1 MSYYVI
7 TSFSKYI
14 GYYSWCLT
22 KNNNGL
28 LEFIPGSRTIL
39 LQQNSTPP
47 LEGFSENIKESI
59 HGYVES
65 AKSDVE
71 KGNNFLHW
79 VLTRVFEATG
89 DDAADAIVD
98 GANDLGID
106 AYLPVDFS
114 ENKIRLFQSKY
125 GTSHSLDAI
134 AKFKEDAKR
143 LLEKDV
149 TKMRPELAH
158 LVTKIKEKN
167 LKVECCYVTD
177 QKVEF
182 VDELVDVIDIN
193 QIIERLWARIKK
205 PAAGKKSP
213 LRLEKMLRH
222 ENTIL
227 GIVKLRELT
236 DFVTKNRDYVFE
248 SNIRQWMQFKT
259 TVNKGLRETLQND
272 PNKFFYYNNG
282 ITIVVNDFEE
292 QGENGLTLYAP
303 QIVNGAQTSN
313 SVLDHAK
320 RTRNMEGSMTVTII
334 KADDEQEQNNITKYR
349 NSQNSVRGKDLVSL
363 MDFHKSIKS
372 QLKNSGFFYEIQAG
386 SFDSKTKSKQ
396 CDYEGDLI
404 YNKYLPDNHKK
415 VIVAKDAIQALI
427 AGIEQRP
434 TESYSSPAQFLPRGS
449 KYDDVFNDNLKD
461 DYRLLLYPYL
471 VKEYAKKTLKYGK
484 QGAHKTKR
492 YATLFYVAVYF
503 RILHKK
509 IFETKGDFKSDIT
522 KLEPVFRSFK
532 LNARLLKLTD
542 VIVTKFLED
551 TVVDDEIELANTKH
565 NFFSHHVWNDSML
578 RVVDK
583 KIKQETEEIESIKKL
598 VFSLL

>member
-1 MSYYVI
+1 MTRS
-7 TSFSKYI
+7 
-14 GYYSWCLT
+14 
-22 KNNNGL
+22 NNGL
-28 LEFIPGSRTIL
+28 LEFIPGSKAIL
-39 LQQNSTPP
+39 LQKNSTPP
-47 LEGFSENIKESI
+47 LEGFSENIKVSI
-59 HGYVES
+59 QDYVDGS
-65 AKSDVE
+65 KSEVE
-71 KGNNFLHW
+71 KGNRFLHW
-79 VLTRVFEATG
+79 VLTRVFEATE

-114 ENKIRLFQSKY
+114 ENKIRLFQSKF
-125 GTSHSLDAI
+125 GTSHSIEAI
-134 AKFKEDAKR
+134 AKFKEDVKR

-149 TKMRPELAH
+149 SKMRPELAH

-167 LKVECCYVTD
+167 LKVECCYVTE
-177 QKVEF
+177 QNVEF
-182 VDELVDVIDIN
+182 EDEVVDVIDIN

-205 PAAGKKSP
+205 PAAGKKSS

-222 ENTIL
+222 DNTIL
-227 GIVKLRELT
+227 GIIKLRELT

-292 QGENGLTLYAP
+292 NNENSVLLYAP

-372 QLKNSGFFYEIQAG
+372 QLRNCGYFYEIQAG

-396 CDYEGDLI
+396 CAYEGDLI

-434 TESYSSPAQFLPRGS
+434 TEAYSSPAQFLPRGS
-449 KYDDVFNDNLKD
+449 KYDDVFNDNLRD

-471 VKEYAKKTLKYGK
+471 VKEFAKKALKYGK

-503 RILHKK
+503 RILHTK
-509 IFETKGDFKSDIT
+509 IFETKGDFKADIS
-522 KLEPVFRSFK
+522 KLEPVFRSYK
-532 LNARLLKLTD
+532 LNNRLLKLTD
-542 VIVTKFLED
+542 IIVTKFLED

-583 KIKQETEEIESIKKL
+583 KIKQESEEIENIKKL
-598 VFSLL
+598 VFSLF